1 MNNATDQRTG
11 GDPRLGLPSVG
22 DIRFRELL
30 HSSDTAL
37 TRALARLERETDS
50 DDITVAAFSNFA
62 PDDPH
67 SGD

>member
-1 MNNATDQRTG
+1 MNNATDQQTG
-11 GDPRLGLPSVG
+11 GEPRLGLPSVG
-22 DIRFRELL
+22 DIRFPELL

-37 TRALARLERETDS
+37 TRALVRLERETDS

-67 SGD
+67 PGD